1 VKRLRTSLALLL
13 ATFRIAARRLRANRR
28 LAAGLLLGFIFAVAA
43 ASSVPAFATGA
54 LQRMLQI
61 DLGKVTDKRM
71 PAGVHLAHFEEPRR
85 PTKPAQFEELDRIAT
100 VEGPLLIGVPVDP
113 LVRYGALELTRAVP
127 QDKTKLHDEI
137 DRWSSLAFLSDLQAK
152 ITITDGRW
160 PGDGRVNGQYE
171 AIVEEDALDQLDI
184 TVGAQLLVPVN
195 RSDRSPTVPVTVV
208 GSFRRKDPDDL
219 YWFMGG
225 AYEKHLFVTETTYR
239 QHLLHE
245 PQVSSGQYSWFYG
258 IKNEDV
264 KMTDVWR
271 LLTDLYD
278 LEARASQAMQDTR
291 YFDGPFDLLERY
303 LVKAGQLQ
311 FMLLLLA
318 VAPLAVVAYFL
329 VVTSGMMVDGQ
340 RQEISVLRSR
350 GASLWQVLNV
360 YLFEGLLLGGLALVG
375 GYPLGILLARA
386 MGATSGFLQFVDRK
400 QPDLLLSGDF
410 WLYGLAASL
419 LAVIAYVA
427 PAVGAARQS
436 IISYKTESAR
446 RMRQPFWARWG
457 LDFLLLGAAGYAY
470 YTLLQKHEAA
480 LAALAKATAS
490 GASPAAARTDLML
503 MQPLDILAPALFVA
517 GAGLVLL
524 RLVPLVAMLLAKLA
538 ERRAGAPLY
547 LTLTQLSRAASS
559 YTPVVLLL
567 TLTVGMGLYS
577 AAAARTLERNSA
589 DRVLYAGGADLVL
602 DEVWEYIQEAPDGP
616 ITDVLVPPWNIHYTL
631 PGVDH
636 AARVRT
642 EMVDTVVGG
651 RSQGKATLMAIDPSD
666 FGKVA
671 WFRSDLA
678 PAHFY
683 EYLNLINLDEEAVLV
698 SPNFM
703 AKNRL
708 KPGDRVSLM
717 DRDNQEVSLVI
728 YGSVPN
734 WPSLY
739 AEKGEFFIAN
749 FDFVESNLGI
759 DKYQVWFKLQE
770 GAKVQTIVDALKKE
784 SVLTLSAYDN
794 RKALID
800 ARRDAQLNGLL
811 GGLTS
816 GFLLAS
822 AVTLLGF
829 WLYAALSV
837 RSRVLQ
843 FGVLRAM
850 GLSVRQLLTAVALE
864 QILSVGLGVGVGTGL
879 GLAAA
884 SLFVPFLQQGTDAA
898 SRTPPF
904 VIVADPADRIRLYV
918 VLLFMLIA
926 GLAGLVTVISR
937 MRVHEAVKL
946 GEDH

>member
-1 VKRLRTSLALLL
+1 MKRLRTSLALLL

-61 DLGKVTDKRM
+61 DLNRVTEKRM
-71 PAGVHLAHFEEPRR
+71 PAGVHLAHFEDPRR
-85 PTKPAQFEELDRIAT
+85 PTKPGQFEQVDQIAS
-100 VEGPLLIGVPVDP
+100 VEGPGLIGVPIDP
-113 LVRYGALELTRAVP
+113 FVRYGALELTRAVP

-137 DRWSSLAFLSDLQAK
+137 DRWSSLAFLSGLEAK

-160 PGDGRVNGQYE
+160 PEDGKVNDQYE
-171 AIVEEDALDQLDI
+171 VIVEEDALETLQI
-184 TVGAQLLVPVN
+184 TVGAQLQAPVN
-195 RSDRSPTVPVTVV
+195 RSDRSPKVPVTVV
-208 GSFRRKDPDDL
+208 GSFQRKDPSDL

-225 AYEKHLFVTETTYR
+225 AYEKHFFVSETTFR
-239 QHLLHE
+239 EHLLKE
-245 PQVSSGQYSWFYG
+245 PQVTAGQYSWYYG

-278 LEARASQAMQDTR
+278 LEARAAQAMQNTE
-291 YFDGPFDLLERY
+291 FFEGPFDLLQRY

-360 YLFEGLLLGGLALVG
+360 YLFEGLLLGGLALLG

-386 MGATSGFLQFVDRK
+386 MVATSGFLQFVDRK
-400 QPDLLLSGDF
+400 QPELLLSGDF
-410 WLYGLAASL
+410 WTYGLAAAA
-419 LAVIAYVA
+419 LAVVAYVA

-446 RMRQPFWARWG
+446 KMRQPFWARWG
-457 LDFLLLGAAGYAY
+457 LDFLCLGLAGYAY
-470 YTLLQKHEAA
+470 YTVLQKHEAG
-480 LAALAKATAS
+480 LAALAKASAS
-490 GASPAAARTDLML
+490 GAPASAARTDLML

-577 AAAARTLERNSA
+577 AAAARTLERNTA
-589 DRVLYAGGADLVL
+589 DRVQYAGGADLVL
-602 DEVWEYIQEAPDGP
+602 DEVWEYVQESPDGP
-616 ITDVLVPPWNIHYTL
+616 ITDVLAPPWNIHYTL
-631 PGVDH
+631 PGVKH

-642 EMVDTVVGG
+642 ELVESIVGG
-651 RSQGKATLMAIDPSD
+651 KAAGKATLMSIDPSD

-678 PAHFY
+678 PAHIY
-683 EYLNLINLDEEAVLV
+683 EYLNLINLDEEAVLAT
-698 SPNFM
+698 PGFM
-703 AKNRL
+703 AKHRL
-708 KPGDRVSLM
+708 KPGDRISLM
-717 DRDNQEVSLVI
+717 GNSGQEVSLVI
-728 YGSVPN
+728 YAAVPN

-739 AEKGEFFIAN
+739 AEKGDFFIAN
-749 FDFVESNLGI
+749 LDYVENNLGLQR
-759 DKYQVWFKLQE
+759 YNVWFKLAE
-770 GAKVQTIVDALKKE
+770 GAKVQTIIDALKKE

-816 GFLLAS
+816 GFLLSS

-829 WLYAALSV
+829 WLYAAMSV

-850 GLSVRQLLTAVALE
+850 GLSVRQLLSAVALE
-864 QILSVGLGVGVGTGL
+864 QVLSVGLGVGVGTGL

-884 SLFVPFLQQGTDAA
+884 KLFVPFLQQGTDAA
-898 SRTPPF
+898 ARTPPF
-904 VIVADPADRIRLYV
+904 LIVADPGDRIRLYV

-926 GLAGLVTVISR
+926 GLAGLMTVISR

>member
-1 VKRLRTSLALLL
+1 MKRLRTSLALLL
-13 ATFRIAARRLRANRR
+13 ATFRIASRRLRANRR

-43 ASSVPAFATGA
+43 ASSVPAFANGA

-61 DLGKVTDKRM
+61 DLNKVKEKRM
-71 PAGVHLAHFEEPRR
+71 PASVHLAHFEDPKR
-85 PTKPAQFEELDRIAT
+85 PTKPAQFAAIDQIAT
-100 VEGPLLIGVPVDP
+100 VDGPGLIGVPIDP
-113 LVRYGALELTRAVP
+113 FVRYGALELTRAVP
-127 QDKTKLHDEI
+127 QDPTKLHDEI
-137 DRWSSLAFLSDLQAK
+137 DRWSSLAFLSGLEEK
-152 ITITDGRW
+152 IKITDGRW
-160 PGDGRVNGQYE
+160 PKDGRVNGQYE
-171 AIVEEDALDQLDI
+171 VIVEEDALDNLDM
-184 TVGAQLLVPVN
+184 TVGAQLAVPVN
-195 RSDRSPTVPVTVV
+195 RSDRSPFVKVTVV
-208 GSFRRKDPDDL
+208 GSFQRKDPLDP
-219 YWFMGG
+219 YWFIGG
-225 AYEKHLFVTETTYR
+225 AYEKHLFVSETTFR
-239 QHLLHE
+239 QELLNE
-245 PQVSSGQYSWFYG
+245 PQATIGQLSWYYG

-271 LLTDLYD
+271 LLTNLYD
-278 LEARASQAMQDTR
+278 LEARAAQAMQDTA
-291 YFDGPFDLLERY
+291 FFEGPFDLLSRY
-303 LVKAGQLQ
+303 LVKAEQLQ

-360 YLFEGLLLGGLALVG
+360 YLFEGVLLGGLALAG

-386 MGATSGFLQFVDRK
+386 MGATSGFLQFVDRT
-400 QPDLLLSGDF
+400 QPELLLSPNF
-410 WLYGLAASL
+410 WSYGLAAAG
-419 LAVIAYVA
+419 LAVVAYVL

-446 RMRQPFWARWG
+446 KLRQPFWARWG
-457 LDFLLLGAAGYAY
+457 LDFVLLSAAGYAY

-480 LAALAKATAS
+480 LAALERAAAS
-490 GASPAAARTDLML
+490 GASASAARTDLML

-524 RLVPLVAMLLAKLA
+524 RLVPLVSWLAAKLA

-547 LTLTQLSRAASS
+547 LTLTQLSRAAAS

-577 AAAARTLERNSA
+577 AAAARTLERNTA

-602 DEVWEYIQEAPDGP
+602 DEAWEYISETPDGP

-631 PGVDH
+631 PGVEH
-636 AARVRT
+636 AARVR
-642 EMVDTVVGG
+642 EDLVDVIIGG
-651 RSQGKATLMAIDPSD
+651 RAQGKAPLMSIDSND

-683 EYLNLINLDEEAVLV
+683 EYLNLLATDEEAVLV
-698 SPNFM
+698 TPGFL
-703 AKNRL
+703 AKHRL
-708 KPGDRVSLM
+708 KPGDRISLM
-717 DRDNQEVSLVI
+717 GESGQEVSLVI
-728 YGSVPN
+728 YASVPN
-734 WPSLY
+734 WPTLY
-739 AEKGEFFIAN
+739 ASKGDFMVAN
-749 FDFVESNLGI
+749 LDYIESNLGI
-759 DKYQVWFKLQE
+759 KRYNVWFKLAE

-794 RKALID
+794 RQALID

-816 GFLLAS
+816 GFLLSA

-850 GLSVRQLLTAVALE
+850 GLSVRQLLGAVALE

-884 SLFVPFLQQGTDAA
+884 KLFVPFLQQGTDVT

-904 VIVADPADRIRLYV
+904 LIVADPADRIRLYV

-926 GLAGLVTVISR
+926 GLGGLMTVISR